1 MRIVFLFVFFSFL
14 FVSFHLEA
22 QRKCATTLYEDRLH
36 QHDREEYRLRF
47 EKWMSD
53 QLEKQKIQ
61 TQSFGSALRTQETVT
76 IPVVVHIVHNGELIG
91 DGVNISIDQVESQI
105 EVLNEDFQRL
115 NPDTVNTPEIFKP
128 LASNLDVEF
137 VLARRDPEG
146 NPTNGVLRVQGP
158 KTSYN
163 FNTDNELLK
172 SQSYWP
178 AEDYL
183 NIWVCNLSGGFI
195 GYAQYP
201 PINLP
206 GLEDEDTE
214 NRLTDGVVVD
224 YFFFGSNRGGGNF
237 DLNEDYDQ
245 GRTTTHEVGHYF
257 GLRHIWGDPAFNE
270 NGCNVDDFVEDTPNA
285 EEPHFGCPPD
295 VFHGCSGVTMFQ
307 NYMDYTDDA
316 CMNLFTTGQ
325 ADRMQIVLD
334 NSPRRNSLKN
344 SLGAIPPDIDIY
356 DISLEA
362 ILKPA
367 NVSMNNTPAPII
379 RVLNNGNE
387 TIGTFD
393 IQLGINGDAV
403 AIITYGGD
411 SIFTGQTIDIEISG
425 LGQFAEGSYNL
436 EVNLVSTELPDFNED
451 NNSGSKFF
459 IVDRTEEI
467 VPYRETFEDLS
478 PDLSPW
484 VVYNPDQILG
494 WRLNDVNDGL
504 AVEMPMFAYD
514 QLGEEDWLVSPVF
527 DFSGLMSASMRFD
540 FSYAQRP
547 GFVDK
552 LLVLGSVNGGE
563 DFDYDL
569 LELNSDEMKVT
580 ESSDPWQPEDDSDW
594 MQRTIDLSALA
605 GRDSVRIAFVTVN
618 GNSNNLFIDD
628 VEFFLTSPDQIVIPD
643 LNNVLVYPNPTIN
656 NQTNVAIYSDQRTD
670 IEMVLYSS
678 TGKILRRNNFQN
690 ALNQSYTFDF
700 TDLQAGM
707 YFVKVASPGFSVVR
721 RIIHQP

>member
-224 YFFFGSNRGGGNF
+224 YFFFGSNRGGGNY

-387 TIGTFD
+387 TIGT
-393 IQLGINGDAV
+393 
-403 AIITYGGD
+403 Y
-411 SIFTGQTIDIEISG
+411 
-425 LGQFAEGSYNL
+425 
-436 EVNLVSTELPDFNED
+436 
-451 NNSGSKFF
+451 
-459 IVDRTEEI
+459 
-467 VPYRETFEDLS
+467 
-478 PDLSPW
+478 LSPW